1 MFDLTNKICL
11 VTGATRGIGKAI
23 AQQLGSQGAIVIGT
37 ATSEAGAQ
45 TISENLK
52 EAGVAGKG
60 MVLNVSELDSIESVL
75 KAIAEEYGVITVL
88 VNNAGITRDNLM
100 MRMKEDEWDDIMN
113 TNLKSVYRLSK
124 GVLRGMMKARNGR
137 IINITSVVGV
147 SGNAGQ
153 ANYSAAKAGVI
164 GFSKSLAQE
173 IASRG
178 VTVNAIAPGFI
189 NTDMTKALSEDVID
203 KMTANIPAARLGT
216 PEDIA
221 ASVVFL
227 ASDESAYMTGTTLHV
242 NGGMYMT

>member
-1 MFDLTNKICL
+1 MFDLSNKVCL

-23 AQQLGSQGAIVIGT
+23 ANQLAGQGAIVIGT
-37 ATSEAGAQ
+37 ATSESGAQ
-45 TISENLK
+45 SISEALK
-52 EAGVAGKG
+52 EAGVNGEG
-60 MVLNVSELDSIESVL
+60 MVLNVADGESIESVL
-75 KAIAEEYGVITVL
+75 KSITEKYGAITVL

-100 MRMKEDEWDDIMN
+100 MRMKEDEWDDIMT

-137 IINITSVVGV
+137 IINIASVVGV

-173 IASRG
+173 VASRG
-178 VTVNAIAPGFI
+178 VTVNTIAPGFI
-189 NTDMTKALSEDVID
+189 NTDMTKALSDDVIE
-203 KMTANIPAARLGT
+203 KMSANIPAARLGM

-242 NGGMYMT
+242 NGGMYMA